1 MKKRVLILIVCLALC
16 AAFFQVLPHGVA
28 ATENPTAI
36 GMTEFALKANREGWG
51 YVYGTYG
58 QIATQTLIDGKAN
71 QYPSVFSEIMSDGRT
86 AYQNS
91 QEWISHRVADCIG
104 LMKAYL
110 WWQGDASAPSYVS
123 AQDKSANGLF
133 LSATVSGPIS
143 TIPETHGLLVWRNGH
158 IGIYIG
164 NGWVIESRGCE
175 YGVVKTRLSDRG
187 WTNWCQHPSV
197 SYNANGWVSIAGQTL
212 YYRDGCFVT
221 GLQDIDGKTY
231 LFDAD
236 GIRLTGFNL
245 VNGELRYFQ
254 ADGSQLAGWQT
265 IEGSRYFL
273 NDGKASIGWT
283 LVDGQNRLFSTAGIL
298 QSGWQQSEQ
307 GINYLNAD
315 GVALT
320 GIQTIDTQVH
330 EFDSAGLLLT
340 GWQNIAGQWRY
351 YNWLGQ
357 PLTGQQLIGG
367 QSFMFDSNGI
377 RLSSQQILDGKTYY
391 YDPTSGAGAKEGL
404 NTIDAKPILFGTD
417 GSLINTAGL
426 IFGQNKIYLSNASG
440 LALTGLQ
447 TINGID
453 LQFSAGF
460 DLQMKNQELF
470 SLSPAAAPLTLAVQ
484 PNVQLSL
491 NGTAAAG
498 DLPLTWSSLDPAI
511 ATVDETGLV
520 TAAGAGRTLIVLKSA
535 SGAYTAALITVLPAP
550 SAISS
555 AAESLN
561 LEIGRSADLTVSG
574 MPSALLTDC
583 ALTSTDPTVATIDSH
598 GRITA
603 LKAGQTSIKLAFAG
617 TETVVQNISVK
628 VPLLGLSVSRTELM
642 LPIGATAKT
651 FASLVPVS
659 ANSNITYESSV
670 PAIASV
676 DINGRI
682 KGLTQGSTVI
692 TATAGS
698 LSANCTVT
706 VNGYYPTLRRGSS
719 GSYVTQLQQRLS
731 DLGYLIGNPDG
742 FYGPLTEYA
751 VNCFQKNL
759 NLYLTGQADHSL
771 QLELQADSAPRAT
784 TVQNAGSLWSGDSG
798 ESVFVLQQRLFELN
812 LLKELPTGTFDS
824 RTLMA
829 VQTLQNLNSM
839 AQTDFVE
846 AGTISTLYSR
856 TVIAGK
862 TTLIPGDSGYEVL
875 LLQTRLQQLQYY
887 NGPLD
892 GQYSTAVGQ
901 AVIAF
906 QVMAKLSADGQAGT
920 LTQRALFADN
930 APAYVPPVVPPM
942 PSVLTVGTSSGEVAD
957 LEAQLV
963 NLGFH
968 LAAADT
974 AYDSLTAS
982 SVRAFQSRAGL
993 AQTGVADLNTQ
1004 SRLYAS
1010 TAPRSLATYKY
1021 GSASEAV
1028 RLIQQRLNQL
1038 GFSCG
1043 TPDGRFGSRTLTAV
1057 KGFQG
1062 RAGQTIDGIVGSR
1075 TIACLFAGASMPA
1088 APQIGTTPVVTPI
1101 TAQPVTGI
1109 SRTLRYGSSGG
1120 DVRTLQQQLNQLGY
1134 SCGTADGR
1142 FGRMTQ
1148 TAVKAF
1154 QRKAGLVADGIFG
1167 SRSRNI
1173 LFGVNPPAAR

>member
-16 AAFFQVLPHGVA
+16 AAFLQVLPHGVA

-91 QEWISHRVADCIG
+91 QEWISHRVADCVG

-110 WWQGDASAPSYVS
+110 WWQGDASAPAYVS
-123 AQDKSANGLF
+123 AQDKSANGLY
-133 LSATVSGPIS
+133 LSSTVSGPIS

-158 IGIYIG
+158 IGVYVG
-164 NGWVIESRGCE
+164 NGWVIEARGCE

-187 WTNWCQHPSV
+187 WTNWCQHPSI

-212 YYRDGCFVT
+212 YYRNGCFVT
-221 GLQDIDGKTY
+221 GLQVIDGKTY

-254 ADGSQLAGWQT
+254 ADGSQLTGWQT

-283 LVDGQNRLFSTAGIL
+283 VVDGQNRLFSTSGIL
-298 QSGWQQSEQ
+298 QGGWQQTEQ
-307 GINYLNAD
+307 GISYLNAD

-320 GIQTIDTQVH
+320 GVQTIDTLNH
-330 EFDSAGLLLT
+330 EFDSAGNLLT

-357 PLTGQQLIGG
+357 SLTGQQLIGS
-367 QSFMFDSNGI
+367 QTFMFDTNGV
-377 RLSSQQILDGKTYY
+377 RLSGWQTREGKTYY
-391 YDPTSGAGAKEGL
+391 FDPASGAGTSEGL
-404 NTIDAKPILFGTD
+404 NTIEAQPRLIGLD

-426 IFGQNKIYLSNASG
+426 VFSQNKIYLSDSSG

-447 TINGID
+447 TVSGTN
-453 LQFSAGF
+453 LQFAAGF

-470 SLSPAAAPLTLAVQ
+470 SLTPAASPLTLAVQ
-484 PNVQLSL
+484 PSVLLSVL
-491 NGTAAAG
+491 KTEAAV

-520 TAAGAGRTLIVLKSA
+520 TAVGTGRTLIVLKTA
-535 SGAYTAALITVLPAP
+535 AGTYAAALITVLPDP
-550 SAISS
+550 STITA
-555 AAESLN
+555 AAETLN

-583 ALTSTDPTVATIDSH
+583 TLTSTDPTVATVDSH

-603 LKAGQTSIKLAFAG
+603 LKAGQTSIKLAYAG
-617 TETVVQNISVK
+617 TEMVVQNISVK
-628 VPLLGLSVSRTELM
+628 VPLLGLSVSRTALT
-642 LPIGATAKT
+642 LPIGAKANT
-651 FASLVPVS
+651 FASLVPVT
-659 ANSNITYESSV
+659 ANSSITYLSSV
-670 PAIASV
+670 PAVASV
-676 DINGRI
+676 DSNGRI
-682 KGLTQGSTVI
+682 KALTQGTTVI
-692 TATAGS
+692 TATAGGA
-698 LSANCTVT
+698 SASCTVT

-731 DLGYLIGNPDG
+731 DLGYLIGSSDG

-759 NLYLTGQADHSL
+759 NLYLTGQADHHL
-771 QLELQADSAPRAT
+771 QLALQADSAPRAAA
-784 TVQNAGSLWSGDSG
+784 VQVAGTLRSGDSG

-812 LLKELPTGTFDS
+812 LLKALPNGTFDS
-824 RTLMA
+824 RTVMA
-829 VQTLQNLNSM
+829 VQVLQNLNSM
-839 AQTDFVE
+839 TQTDFVDS
-846 AGTISTLYSR
+846 GTISTLYSR

-892 GQYSTAVGQ
+892 GQYSTVVGQ
-901 AVIAF
+901 AVAAF
-906 QVMAKLSADGQAGT
+906 QSMARLSADGQAGT
-920 LTQRALFADN
+920 LTQRALYADN
-930 APAYVPPVVPPM
+930 APAYVPPVVPPT
-942 PSVLTVGTSSGEVAD
+942 PSVLTVGTSSGEVAA
-957 LEAQLV
+957 LEARLV

-968 LAAADT
+968 LAAAD
-974 AYDSLTAS
+974 ASFDGLTAS
-982 SVRAFQSRAGL
+982 SVRAFQARAGL

-1004 SRLYAS
+1004 NRLYAS
-1010 TAPRSLATYKY
+1010 TAPRSLASYKY

-1043 TPDGRFGSRTLTAV
+1043 TADGRFGSRTLTAV

-1062 RAGQTIDGIVGSR
+1062 RAGLTIDGTVGSR
-1075 TIACLFAGASMPA
+1075 TIASLFAGAS
-1088 APQIGTTPVVTPI
+1088 APVAPVIGTTPTVAPI
-1101 TAQPVTGI
+1101 TVQPVTGI

-1120 DVRTLQQQLNQLGY
+1120 DVKTLQQQLNQLGY
-1134 SCGTADGR
+1134 TCGTADGR
-1142 FGRMTQ
+1142 FGRMTL

-1154 QRKAGLVADGIFG
+1154 QQRAGLVVDGIFG
-1167 SRSRNI
+1167 SRSRNV
-1173 LFGVNPPAAR
+1173 LFGANPPAAR